1 MIQLRPSM
9 QETIFGREKD
19 TQLMQCALEQ
29 AQCAFDVG
37 EVPIGAVVVD
47 AHGTIIG
54 SGFNQ
59 VEQHHTQSAHAEMVA
74 IAQAG
79 QTVGDWRL
87 NGCWI
92 YVTLEPCGMCM
103 ALIRLSR
110 LQGMVFGAD
119 SPLFAHRLDNADL
132 VSVYNKDP
140 LLTVQGIQKEESS
153 TLLKKFFKQKR
164 KKGEHAS

>member
-1 MIQLRPSM
+1 M

-19 TQLMQCALEQ
+19 AHFMKHALVQ
-29 AQCAFDVG
+29 AQNAFDMG

-47 AHGTIIG
+47 ANGIIIG

-59 VEQHHTQSAHAEMVA
+59 VEKQHTQCAHAEVIA
-74 IAQAG
+74 ITQAG
-79 QTVGDWRL
+79 QAIGDWRL
-87 NGCWI
+87 GGCWL
-92 YVTLEPCGMCM
+92 YVTLEPCSMCM

-119 SPLFAHRLDNADL
+119 SPLFSHRLDKADL

-140 LLTVQGIQKEESS
+140 LLTVQGVYKEESRA
-153 TLLKKFFKQKR
+153 LLKQFFKQKR
-164 KKGEHAS
+164 KKSEYET

>member
-1 MIQLRPSM
+1 M
-9 QETIFGREKD
+9 QETIFGHEKD
-19 TQLMQCALEQ
+19 AQLMKYALEQ
-29 AQCAFDVG
+29 AQHAFDLG
-37 EVPIGAVVVD
+37 EVPIGAILVD

-59 VEQHHTQSAHAEMVA
+59 VEQRHTQSAHAEMIA

-79 QTVGDWRL
+79 QALGDWRL
-87 NGCWI
+87 NGCWL
-92 YVTLEPCGMCM
+92 YVTLEPCSMCM

-119 SPLFAHRLDNADL
+119 SPLFAHRLDNVDV

-140 LLTVQGIQKEESS
+140 LLTVKGVHKEESS
-153 TLLKKFFKQKR
+153 ALLKQFFKQKR
-164 KKGEHAS
+164 EKG

>member
-1 MIQLRPSM
+1 M

-19 TQLMQCALEQ
+19 AQLMAYALEQ
-29 AQCAFDVG
+29 AQCAFDLG

-59 VEQHHTQSAHAEMVA
+59 VEQRYAQCAHAEMIA

-79 QTVGDWRL
+79 CTIGDWRL

-92 YVTLEPCGMCM
+92 YVTLEPCSMCM

-119 SPLFAHRLDNADL
+119 SPLFAHRLDNVDV

-140 LLTVQGIQKEESS
+140 LLTVSGVHKEESS
-153 TLLKKFFKQKR
+153 ELLKKFFKQKR
-164 KKGEHAS
+164 KESKHAG